1 MFATKLDAALAAR
14 AQGFNVFPAV
24 ENTKIARIKN
34 WQHLATSD
42 ERQIREWW
50 GQWPNDNV
58 AGLTTDKLV
67 LDIDIRNDGHVSFKE
82 FTEMAQLVGDEF
94 TKTAVHKTQGGGRHI
109 IFQLPEHTHIKGG
122 AHKFGRGVDLKSW
135 NGYILL
141 PGSTIDGK
149 QYDRHNDAPIA
160 LAPQWLI
167 EKGKSHRQ
175 KTDAAGK
182 RIVEE
187 DDQARQLAEQW
198 LKNHAPMAY
207 EGDVDDTTYKVAAR
221 LYDYGCSEQTVLEL
235 VSDWDETHC
244 FPQNNPDRLPVVV
257 ESAGRN
263 REKAIGANHPSAPG
277 FEPVEIDESKAPE
290 MASAIP
296 SLSKPVE
303 GMALQRFA
311 AAADLALASQAE
323 PLVKGILDRGAMS
336 ILYGES
342 NTGKT
347 FVAVDIGFHVA
358 AARPWAKRKV
368 RGGAVVYVAAEGGA
382 GVYKRLAA
390 LREHYPDAGD
400 VPLFVIKFPV
410 DLLHGKEHAVALVK
424 LCREAAELAGQGL
437 ELIVIDTLS
446 RAMSGGD
453 ENSSTDMGVMV
464 KGFDVIREATG
475 AHLMVIHHS
484 GKDRA
489 KGARGHS
496 LLRAATDTEI
506 EIERGNLA
514 VTKQRDMDGDFSH
527 AFRLLTVPIGLDAD
541 GAVVSSCVVKLL
553 TPSEAEQEPAPV
565 TAAESRVL
573 KAVRACCREDRAAV
587 FGWEEVSD
595 SCRKIDPTRVVG
607 RSTLVGHLSTLSD
620 KGYLIK
626 QQENQ
631 YVMK

>member
-1 MFATKLDAALAAR
+1 MFATKLEAALAAR
-14 AQGFNVFPAV
+14 LQGFNVFPAV

-34 WQHLATSD
+34 WQHLASSD
-42 ERQIREWW
+42 EKQIREWW

-67 LDIDIRNDGHVSFKE
+67 LDIDTRNDGHISFKD
-82 FTEMAQLVGDEF
+82 FTDMSSLVGDELIR
-94 TKTAVHKTQGGGRHI
+94 TAVHKTQGGGRHI
-109 IFQLPEHTHIKGG
+109 IFQLPPHTHLKGG
-122 AHKFGRGVDLKSW
+122 AHKFGRGLDLKSW

-141 PGSTIDGK
+141 PGSTVEGRP
-149 QYDRHNDAPIA
+149 YERHNDAQIA

-167 EKGKSHRQ
+167 DKGKSHRP
-175 KTDAAGK
+175 KTDTAGK

-198 LKNHAPMAY
+198 LFNHAPMAH
-207 EGDVDDTTYKVAAR
+207 EGEIDDTTYKVASR

-235 VSDWDETHC
+235 VMDWDETHC

-263 REKAIGANHPSAPG
+263 RENAIGARHPNAPG
-277 FEPVEIDESKAPE
+277 FEPVEIDETKAP
-290 MASAIP
+290 MPGTNPGI
-296 SLSKPVE
+296 KPAE

-358 AARPWAKRKV
+358 AGRTWARRKV

-390 LREHYPDAGD
+390 LREHYRDAGD

-506 EIERGNLA
+506 EIERGKLA
-514 VTKQRDMDGDFSH
+514 VTKQRDMDGEFRQ

-541 GAVVSSCVVKLL
+541 GAVVTSCVVKLL
-553 TPSEAEQEPAPV
+553 TDSEAEQEPAPL
-565 TAAESRVL
+565 TGAESRVW
-573 KAVRACCREDRAAV
+573 KAIKAHCKGDKETV

-595 SCRKIDPTRVVG
+595 SCRKIDPTSVVG
-607 RSTLVGHLSTLSD
+607 RQTLVGHLSTLSD
-620 KGYLIK
+620 KGYVSK
-626 QQENQ
+626 VEPNQ